1 MYRYYTDR
9 KSVRERILIM
19 NSFFEAMQVQMLTLV
34 SAAITAFIALS
45 VVLFI
50 IDGVKAKR
58 QHRKR
63 KAGITVMFVIAMIIA
78 ALEIIGL
85 VVVIYCL
92 SAYIMSF

>member
-1 MYRYYTDR
+1 
-9 KSVRERILIM
+9 
-19 NSFFEAMQVQMLTLV
+19 MLTLV

-85 VVVIYCL
+85 AVVIYCL

>member
-1 MYRYYTDR
+1 
-9 KSVRERILIM
+9 M

-34 SAAITAFIALS
+34 SAAIMAFIALS

-63 KAGITVMFVIAMIIA
+63 KAGITVIFVIAMIIP

-85 VVVIYCL
+85 AVVIYCL

>member
-1 MYRYYTDR
+1 
-9 KSVRERILIM
+9 M

-63 KAGITVMFVIAMIIA
+63 KAGITVMFVIAMITA

-85 VVVIYCL
+85 AVVIYCL

>member
-1 MYRYYTDR
+1 
-9 KSVRERILIM
+9 
-19 NSFFEAMQVQMLTLV
+19 MQVQMLTLV
-34 SAAITAFIALS
+34 SAAIMAFIALS

-85 VVVIYCL
+85 AVVIYCL

>member
-1 MYRYYTDR
+1 
-9 KSVRERILIM
+9 
-19 NSFFEAMQVQMLTLV
+19 MQVQMLTLV

-63 KAGITVMFVIAMIIA
+63 KAGINVMFVIAMIIA

-85 VVVIYCL
+85 AVVIYCL

>member
-1 MYRYYTDR
+1 
-9 KSVRERILIM
+9 
-19 NSFFEAMQVQMLTLV
+19 MQVQMLTLV

-85 VVVIYCL
+85 AVVIYCL

>member
-1 MYRYYTDR
+1 
-9 KSVRERILIM
+9 M
-19 NSFFEAMQVQMLTLV
+19 NSLFEAMQVQMLTLV

-63 KAGITVMFVIAMIIA
+63 KAGITVMFVIAMITA

-85 VVVIYCL
+85 AVVIYCL

>member
-1 MYRYYTDR
+1 
-9 KSVRERILIM
+9 M

-34 SAAITAFIALS
+34 SAAITAFIALF

-85 VVVIYCL
+85 AVVIYCL

>member
-1 MYRYYTDR
+1 
-9 KSVRERILIM
+9 M

-85 VVVIYCL
+85 AVVIYCL

>member
-1 MYRYYTDR
+1 
-9 KSVRERILIM
+9 M
-19 NSFFEAMQVQMLTLV
+19 NSYIEAMQTQVLTLI
-34 SAAITAFIALS
+34 STAITGFIVLS

-85 VVVIYCL
+85 AVIIYCI
-92 SAYIMSF
+92 SAYIISL

>member
-1 MYRYYTDR
+1 
-9 KSVRERILIM
+9 
-19 NSFFEAMQVQMLTLV
+19 MQVQMLTLV

>member
-1 MYRYYTDR
+1 
-9 KSVRERILIM
+9 M

-34 SAAITAFIALS
+34 SAAIMAFIALS

-63 KAGITVMFVIAMIIA
+63 KAGITVIFVIAMIIA

-85 VVVIYCL
+85 AVVIYCL

>member
-1 MYRYYTDR
+1 
-9 KSVRERILIM
+9 M
-19 NSFFEAMQVQMLTLV
+19 NSFFDALQVQMLTLV
-34 SAAITAFIALS
+34 SAAITGFIALS

-63 KAGITVMFVIAMIIA
+63 KAGITVMFIISMIIA

-85 VVVIYCL
+85 AVVIYCL

>member
-1 MYRYYTDR
+1 M
-9 KSVRERILIM
+9 
-19 NSFFEAMQVQMLTLV
+19 
-34 SAAITAFIALS
+34 AFIALS

-85 VVVIYCL
+85 AVVIYCL

>member
-1 MYRYYTDR
+1 
-9 KSVRERILIM
+9 
-19 NSFFEAMQVQMLTLV
+19 MQVQMLTLV
-34 SAAITAFIALS
+34 SAAITVFIALS

-85 VVVIYCL
+85 AVVIYCL

>member
-1 MYRYYTDR
+1 
-9 KSVRERILIM
+9 M

-63 KAGITVMFVIAMIIA
+63 KAGINVMFVIAMIIA

-85 VVVIYCL
+85 AVVIYCL

>member
-1 MYRYYTDR
+1 
-9 KSVRERILIM
+9 M
-19 NSFFEAMQVQMLTLV
+19 NSLFEAMQVQMLTLV

-63 KAGITVMFVIAMIIA
+63 KAGINVMFVIAMIIA

-85 VVVIYCL
+85 AVVIYCL

>member
-1 MYRYYTDR
+1 
-9 KSVRERILIM
+9 
-19 NSFFEAMQVQMLTLV
+19 MLTLV
-34 SAAITAFIALS
+34 SAAITVFIALS

-63 KAGITVMFVIAMIIA
+63 KPGINVMFVIAMIIA

-85 VVVIYCL
+85 AVVIYCL

>member
-1 MYRYYTDR
+1 
-9 KSVRERILIM
+9 M

-63 KAGITVMFVIAMIIA
+63 KTGITVMFVIAMIIA

-85 VVVIYCL
+85 AVVIYCL

>member
-1 MYRYYTDR
+1 
-9 KSVRERILIM
+9 M

-63 KAGITVMFVIAMIIA
+63 KAGITVIFVIAMIIA

-85 VVVIYCL
+85 AVVIYCL

>member
-1 MYRYYTDR
+1 
-9 KSVRERILIM
+9 M

-34 SAAITAFIALS
+34 SAAIMAFIALS

-63 KAGITVMFVIAMIIA
+63 KAGINVMFVIAMIIA

-85 VVVIYCL
+85 AVVIYCL

>member
-1 MYRYYTDR
+1 
-9 KSVRERILIM
+9 M

-34 SAAITAFIALS
+34 SAAITVFIALS

-50 IDGVKAKR
+50 IAGVKAKR

-63 KAGITVMFVIAMIIA
+63 KAGINVMFVIAMIIA

-85 VVVIYCL
+85 AVVIYCL

>member
-1 MYRYYTDR
+1 
-9 KSVRERILIM
+9 M

-34 SAAITAFIALS
+34 SAAIMAFIALS

-85 VVVIYCL
+85 AVVIYCL